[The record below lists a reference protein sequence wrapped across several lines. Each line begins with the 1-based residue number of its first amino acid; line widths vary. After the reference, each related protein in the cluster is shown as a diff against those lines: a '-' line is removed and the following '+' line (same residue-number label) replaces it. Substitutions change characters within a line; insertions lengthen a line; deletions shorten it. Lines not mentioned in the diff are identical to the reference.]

1 MADLKAELWNA
12 LTALPKPVTSDAVL
26 AKADELLK
34 GKENGEFRKWFDKM
48 GPAILSRLNG

>member
-1 MADLKAELWNA
+1 MADLKTDLWNA